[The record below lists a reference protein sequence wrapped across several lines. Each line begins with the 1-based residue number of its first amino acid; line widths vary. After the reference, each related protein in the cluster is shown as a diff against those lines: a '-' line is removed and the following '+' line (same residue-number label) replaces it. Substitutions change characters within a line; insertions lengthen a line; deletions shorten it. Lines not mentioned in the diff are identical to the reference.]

1 MSKTKTKA
9 EIDKIKAESIKKQ
22 GKIVKK

>member
-1 MSKTKTKA
+1 MGKTKTKA
-9 EIDKIKAESIKKQ
+9 ELDKIKAESIKKQ

>member
-1 MSKTKTKA
+1 MSKTKTQK